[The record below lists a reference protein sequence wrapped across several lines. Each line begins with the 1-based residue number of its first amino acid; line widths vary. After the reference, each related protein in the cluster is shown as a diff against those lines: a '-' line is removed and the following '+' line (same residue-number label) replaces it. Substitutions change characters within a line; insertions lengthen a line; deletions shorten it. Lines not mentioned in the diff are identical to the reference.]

1 MGNRQQQH
9 CAAAPSTMPKKKK
22 GGVDLTMTPEM
33 EAYAEEVKEQLDKL
47 KNEKIQMKVERTA
60 EKGKCHLSLQNKRLN
75 TVPEE
80 IAEWAMLKHFDA
92 RCNQIGMFPP
102 V

>member
-1 MGNRQQQH
+1 
-9 CAAAPSTMPKKKK
+9 MPKKKK

-47 KNEKIQMKVERTA
+47 KNEKIQMKVERTT

-80 IAEWAMLKHFDA
+80 IADIPNCEWIDLSQNNLT
-92 RCNQIGMFPP
+92 RLPETLS
-102 V
+102 